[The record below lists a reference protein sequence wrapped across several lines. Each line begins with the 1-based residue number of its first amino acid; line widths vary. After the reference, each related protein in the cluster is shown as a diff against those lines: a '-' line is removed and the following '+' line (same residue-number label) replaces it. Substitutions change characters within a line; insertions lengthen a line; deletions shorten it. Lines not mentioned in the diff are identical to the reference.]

1 MKFMIFDNQLAYF
14 KLFLLVFSVI
24 RRFQYASL
32 CATHSASVFAPLH
45 SGFSRKSREKR
56 LEFRAGLYCNIKTV
70 TMGFYEP
77 LKKST
82 SRIQGIMFIPCF
94 TEKFVVMLPPFF
106 IAPNTIISVE
116 KSLKIRRL
124 RIALHNFLIAIKA
137 RATCGLILRHFVCIN
152 HLHGLEQCAD
162 GLLIGND
169 DGTEQ
174 IVHDHIR
181 QTHRVLTA
189 ASRCQ

>member
-1 MKFMIFDNQLAYF
+1 
-14 KLFLLVFSVI
+14 
-24 RRFQYASL
+24 
-32 CATHSASVFAPLH
+32 
-45 SGFSRKSREKR
+45 
-56 LEFRAGLYCNIKTV
+56 
-70 TMGFYEP
+70 MGFYEP

-174 IVHDHIR
+174 FVHDRIR
-181 QTHRVLTA
+181 QKHRLLTSA
-189 ASRCQ
+189 PRCQ